1 MGWKQ
6 EAKEQG
12 SPEMVLWEEEVIE
25 SQRSELF
32 LIHFPGGC
40 RLLAHPGLLR
50 VVFLGIA
57 LAGSGQWGTAPKSSS
72 RPSMRP
78 FHHPLSLSFSEE
90 QIRSIQRE
98 ELNSPFITNV
108 QIYLHL

>member
-6 EAKEQG
+6 EAREQG

-32 LIHFPGGC
+32 LIHFLGGC

-57 LAGSGQWGTAPKSSS
+57 LAGSGQLGNSSQVFQHAAFPPPAFS
-72 RPSMRP
+72 FGRTNTE
-78 FHHPLSLSFSEE
+78 HPEGGA
-90 QIRSIQRE
+90 
-98 ELNSPFITNV
+98 
-108 QIYLHL
+108 